1 MLWLPAALVLAWALL
16 LRRRPGAIQ
25 PISRRRCAIVV
36 LTLLSSHYLLW
47 RSTATL
53 NLSSPAALALS
64 LLLLAAEAT
73 LLLHSL
79 LQLGLAWF
87 PTPPVEREA
96 AAAAQQLAEQLQ
108 AEPAA
113 APAVEVLVPSCGEP
127 LSVVERCLRAC
138 LDLDYPHFQ
147 VWLLDDAGRP
157 QLEELCRQLGCRYLS
172 RPDRRHAKAGNL
184 NHALPLLEG
193 ELLVVFDAD
202 VVPQHPF
209 LRRTVGLF
217 ADPSVALVQ
226 TPQSYMN
233 ADPVIRNLGLERW
246 LMPDEEYFYRW
257 IEPTRQAVNAVVC
270 AGTSFLVRRS
280 ALVAVGGFETGT
292 ASEDLATGIRLSA
305 AGHRVLYLN
314 DKLSAGLAPPT
325 LLAMAHQRSRWASGT
340 LQTLRTGANPL
351 RIAGLRP
358 LQRLAFLEG
367 ILHWCNVLPQ
377 LVLLLMPLS
386 FGLLGVPPLQLRDHG
401 LITTALPLL
410 LAQLLLVRW
419 FSHNS
424 RSALMPE
431 LYRWVFLG
439 PLLVAVLSTV
449 FGRPLAFRVT
459 PKSASTATP
468 NPALPLL
475 LPLLV
480 LLTLQ
485 LANLLLLLRGPNPAL
500 PLVWSALAI
509 LALLAGV
516 RACWDRI
523 QPAEDT
529 PDGDDQPP
537 WFAPLHLEGVLQQ
550 GDQRWCAK
558 LRAISEQGVEL
569 EWSAPPSA
577 PWPSQAPLTLQLDA
591 LGDGPL
597 TLQPQQLRRQGH
609 RVQLGGQWRCTSPL
623 LRHLLQARLLQQ
635 PGCWPVR
642 KAPPEPGALL
652 ALAANLLRPQQPQGW
667 FHRSALPITLGGG
680 WGSSRAAELHHP
692 GSMGS

>member
-1 MLWLPAALVLAWALL
+1 MPTPETTGPLLWLPAALVLAWALL
-16 LRRRPGAIQ
+16 LRRRPEAIQ
-25 PISRRRCAIVV
+25 PIKRRRCAIVV
-36 LTLLSSHYLLW
+36 FTILSSHYLLW

-53 NLSSPAALALS
+53 NLSSPTALALS

-79 LQLGLAWF
+79 LQLALAWF
-87 PTPPVEREA
+87 PSPPIERETA
-96 AAAAQQLAEQLQ
+96 AAARLLAEQLQ
-108 AEPAA
+108 TEPAA

-127 LSVVERCLRAC
+127 LPVVERCLRAC
-138 LDLDYPHFQ
+138 LGLDYPHFQ
-147 VWLLDDAGRP
+147 VWLLDDARRP

-184 NHALPLLEG
+184 NHALSLLEG

-202 VVPQHPF
+202 VVPQHTF

-292 ASEDLATGIRLSA
+292 ASEDLATGIRLNA
-305 AGHRVLYLN
+305 AGHRMLYLN
-314 DKLSAGLAPPT
+314 EKLSAGLAPPT

-377 LVLLLMPLS
+377 LVLMLMPLS
-386 FGLLGVPPLQLRDHG
+386 FGLLGVPPLELRDHG

-431 LYRWVFLG
+431 LYRWVFLA
-439 PLLVAVLSTV
+439 PLLIAVVSTLC
-449 FGRPLAFRVT
+449 GRPLAFRVT
-459 PKSASTATP
+459 PKSTKDATG
-468 NPALPLL
+468 NPALSLL
-475 LPLLV
+475 LPLLA
-480 LLTLQ
+480 LLILQ
-485 LANLLLLLRGPNPAL
+485 IANLVLVLRTSNPAL
-500 PLVWSALAI
+500 PVVWSSLAI
-509 LALLAGV
+509 LALLAGL

-523 QPAEDT
+523 PHL
-529 PDGDDQPP
+529 DGNQEKDQSP
-537 WFAPLHLEGVLQQ
+537 WFAPLHMEGILRQGREHWRATVLS
-550 GDQRWCAK
+550 
-558 LRAISEQGVEL
+558 ISEEGIEL
-569 EWSAPPSA
+569 EWPVPALTH
-577 PWPSQAPLTLQLDA
+577 WPNQAPVTLQLDA
-591 LGDGPL
+591 VSESAITLNPLQLRRHRRSFQLGASWRWAYP
-597 TLQPQQLRRQGH
+597 QQQQQLR
-609 RVQLGGQWRCTSPL
+609 
-623 LRHLLQARLLQQ
+623 ARLVQRA
-635 PGCWPVR
+635 GCWPVR
-642 KAPPEPGALL
+642 EAPPEPLALL
-652 ALAANLLRPQQPQGW
+652 AVIACVMWPPPPEHW
-667 FHRSALPITLGGG
+667 FHRSALPIN
-680 WGSSRAAELHHP
+680 LH
-692 GSMGS
+692 